1 MKKFVRNAV
10 LATLLTVAGTT
21 AVVASPAM
29 ALPYPNDNES
39 ITFIYY
45 SDASK
50 TVEVGMYVYGNCLE
64 DFQYGVRTRYSTWH
78 RTTCPPNLP

>member
-29 ALPYPNDNES
+29 ALPFPNNDES

-50 TVEVGMYVYGNCLE
+50 TVEVGMLVYGNCGNSFE
-64 DFQYGVRTRYSTWH
+64 DGIRTRYSTWY
-78 RTTCPPNLP
+78 RTSC

>member
-39 ITFIYY
+39 ITFVYY

-50 TVEVGMYVYGNCLE
+50 TVQVGMHVYGNCLE
-64 DFQYGVRTRYSTWH
+64 DFQWGVRTSYSTWS